1 MYQTFNHLPD
11 LNQQEQL
18 NHLARII
25 TDFLDVN
32 AIIYIGSLT
41 TKTVIK
47 SCFVHGGMEG
57 RYRYEYNLLVI
68 PRSGETRE
76 DYELQD
82 LIESRCRSFAR
93 VNATVRGSEAILD
106 LFRKGCDFFGT
117 VFHSGCLLYRSDQWV
132 IPSAPEQPED
142 RAMKA
147 GQDWD
152 LFYGD
157 ASGFLA
163 GAEFYA
169 GTGALRHAVFLLHQA
184 AERICSAMI
193 RVFTGLHTSTHNLSK
208 LLQYTRLFSMEPSA
222 IFPRNTPEEI
232 RLYNL
237 LFKGY
242 SDARYRQSYRI
253 NENELHILIDRI
265 RQLLQIAQRLCT
277 GQLKRYKLP
286 AQVTG

>member
-1 MYQTFNHLPD
+1 
-11 LNQQEQL
+11 
-18 NHLARII
+18 
-25 TDFLDVN
+25 
-32 AIIYIGSLT
+32 
-41 TKTVIK
+41 
-47 SCFVHGGMEG
+47 
-57 RYRYEYNLLVI
+57 
-68 PRSGETRE
+68 
-76 DYELQD
+76 
-82 LIESRCRSFAR
+82 
-93 VNATVRGSEAILD
+93 
-106 LFRKGCDFFGT
+106 
-117 VFHSGCLLYRSDQWV
+117 
-132 IPSAPEQPED
+132 
-142 RAMKA
+142 
-147 GQDWD
+147 
-152 LFYGD
+152 
-157 ASGFLA
+157 
-163 GAEFYA
+163 
-169 GTGALRHAVFLLHQA
+169 
-184 AERICSAMI
+184 MI